1 MIAFLLLNKPSK
13 SNTVIKLSL
22 CILLIL
28 QNWTASYAQSSSDTS
43 KCYGVTNLRKI
54 ALKLTQGQ
62 ECDTLLKLADS
73 VIVNRNITID
83 LLNDNIQGYKM
94 ESSLKESIISRKQ
107 QEIDTINL
115 QLKKTK
121 QQLWLTK
128 AGWLLTTLGLSATTV
143 YFIIH

>member
-107 QEIDTINL
+107 QEIDSVNL
-115 QLKKTK
+115 QLKSVNRKLSWTK
-121 QQLWLTK
+121 F
-128 AGWLLTTLGLSATTV
+128 GWGSSTLILSVALAYAV
-143 YFIIH
+143 FH